1 MQAVTQEIRG
11 FVIENFLFGQDRD
24 SFSNEDSFLDH
35 GLIDS
40 MGILMLVEFVK
51 ERFSVSI
58 DDEEIIPDNF
68 DSVRRVATFVQNKLG
83 NGRPTHFRSRE
94 AAEVQV

>member
-1 MQAVTQEIRG
+1 MQAVTKEIRD

-24 SFSNEDSFLDH
+24 GFSNEDSFLDH

-68 DSVRRVATFVQNKLG
+68 DSVRRVADFVQSKSVPNHARAFQTAG
-83 NGRPTHFRSRE
+83 TR
-94 AAEVQV
+94 

>member
-1 MQAVTQEIRG
+1 MGKT
-11 FVIENFLFGQDRD
+11 RD
-24 SFSNEDSFLDH
+24 SFSNDVSFLDN

-68 DSVRRVATFVQNKLG
+68 DSVRRVATFVQNKMETG
-83 NGRPTHFRSRE
+83 QSHSFQTAGTR
-94 AAEVQV
+94 

>member
-1 MQAVTQEIRG
+1 MLAVTKEIRG
-11 FVIENFLFGQDRD
+11 FVIDNFLFGQDRD
-24 SFSNEDSFLDH
+24 SFSNEDSFLDN

-58 DDEEIIPDNF
+58 DDEEIVPDNF
-68 DSVRRVATFVQNKLG
+68 DSVLRVATFVQNKMEAG
-83 NGRPTHFRSRE
+83 QSRSFQTAGTR
-94 AAEVQV
+94 